1 MPLVPRF
8 QVVIDFPI
16 YFASEQYNVLEK
28 KHVLRSKYMCA
39 PKPSKVG
46 QQFKNSEPV
55 EAQFYVISQYNDKH
69 YGISINQ
76 INTDKIQ
83 LTT

>member
-16 YFASEQYNVLEK
+16 YFTSEQYNVLEK

-76 INTDKIQ
+76 IILIRSN
-83 LTT
+83 

>member
-16 YFASEQYNVLEK
+16 YFTSEQYNVLEK

-46 QQFKNSEPV
+46 QQFKNREPV

-76 INTDKIQ
+76 IILIRSN
-83 LTT
+83 

>member
-8 QVVIDFPI
+8 QAVIDFPI
-16 YFASEQYNVLEK
+16 YFTSEQYNVLEK

-76 INTDKIQ
+76 IILIRSN
-83 LTT
+83 

>member
-1 MPLVPRF
+1 MPLVPHF
-8 QVVIDFPI
+8 QVVIYFPI
-16 YFASEQYNVLEK
+16 YFISQQYNVLEK
-28 KHVLRSKYMCA
+28 KYVLRSKYMCA

-46 QQFKNSEPV
+46 QNFKNSEPV
-55 EAQFYVISQYNDKH
+55 EARFYVISQYNAKQ
-69 YGISINQ
+69 YGRSINQ

>member
-1 MPLVPRF
+1 MPLVPHF
-8 QVVIDFPI
+8 QVVIYFPI
-16 YFASEQYNVLEK
+16 YFISQQYNVLEK

-46 QQFKNSEPV
+46 QNFKNSEPV
-55 EAQFYVISQYNDKH
+55 EARFYVISQYNAKQ
-69 YGISINQ
+69 YVRSINQ

>member
-16 YFASEQYNVLEK
+16 YFTSEQYNVLEK

-55 EAQFYVISQYNDKH
+55 EAQFDVISQYNDKH

-76 INTDKIQ
+76 IILIRSN
-83 LTT
+83 